1 LFSDVAFAFEQQ
13 VHIIFVFR
21 CCICLWTRN

>member
-1 LFSDVAFAFEQQ
+1 LFSDVSFAFEQ
-13 VHIIFVFR
+13 VHIIFVVR